1 MFNNGSHSA
10 VERGI
15 GYLERIIDLIVR
27 LLNALMG
34 GGSSSN
40 TTTTAPATTTEA
52 PAEGA

>member
-1 MFNNGSHSA
+1 MENFAKIINFII
-10 VERGI
+10 E
-15 GYLERIIDLIVR
+15 LIDLIVR

>member
-1 MFNNGSHSA
+1 MFNNGNHGA

-15 GYLERIIDLIVR
+15 AYLERIIDLIVR

-34 GGSSSN
+34 GGSSSA
-40 TTTTAPATTTEA
+40 TTTAPATTTEA